1 VKRRSDIPL
10 QKVTL
15 NLFDGDMSVLQEHYP
30 RIGGS
35 IAVRALVRKHVN
47 ELLSAAAERRGVT
60 IRQLDLPVDLV
71 SENLAAKI
79 EQL

>member
-1 VKRRSDIPL
+1 MKRRSDIPL

-15 NLFDGDMSVLQEHYP
+15 NLFEGDMSVLQEHYP

-47 ELLSAAAERRGVT
+47 ELLASAAERRGVT

-71 SENLAAKI
+71 EESLSARI